1 MKSTRQPYSMKD
13 KVIIMSA
20 KQIVNTANITGG
32 TNPLPQASIFGG
44 IIYLQGCTGR
54 HPTEGTVGDGIEEQ
68 TRYTLERIKI
78 ILEECGSS
86 LDNVLTNT
94 CYLTKSE
101 DLPGFNKVYSEYFPS
116 DPPPRTAILVSF
128 GAPDNLVEITTTAH
142 Q

>member
-1 MKSTRQPYSMKD
+1 MKD

-32 TNPLPQASIFGG
+32 TNPLSQASIFGG

-78 ILEECGSS
+78 ILEECGLS
-86 LDNVLTNT
+86 LIHI
-94 CYLTKSE
+94 C
-101 DLPGFNKVYSEYFPS
+101 
-116 DPPPRTAILVSF
+116 RCRRAI
-128 GAPDNLVEITTTAH
+128 
-142 Q
+142 